1 MPLATEHYRALLEET
16 DIKKFTDAESAANA
30 LRKIVAD
37 TQQLTLSQLNDS
49 VSRQLGSILFSH
61 EAGLVSALSAVNPP
75 EIRVKKIKGLS
86 VSSVFALTGVLVL
99 AAATS
104 LAWGRGEIFIGILS
118 LCAALLSGLAAFW
131 PRKKPEITATQSVDA
146 EALFRLTERRMEA
159 IDRDMEAF
167 LRLPTVDDDADEGVL
182 QLIMK
187 AVTLKREDPDSVPD
201 ELMTA
206 ITAITISR
214 GYRFLEYTGE
224 EDMFFD
230 IMPTKRETRTI
241 VPAVIKD
248 DRLVARGMAIVKI
261 EQQPLE
267 EQIG

>member
-1 MPLATEHYRALLEET
+1 MALATEHYRALMEET
-16 DIKKFTDAESAANA
+16 DLKKLKDAETTVSA

-49 VSRQLGSILFSH
+49 VTRQLGSILFSH
-61 EAGLVSALSAVNPP
+61 EAGLVSALSTVKPP
-75 EIRVKKIKGLS
+75 EISIRKPKGFPLPA
-86 VSSVFALTGVLVL
+86 VFALCGALIM
-99 AAATS
+99 AAVTS
-104 LAWGRGEIFIGILS
+104 LAWGRNEILPGILS
-118 LCAALLSGLAAFW
+118 LCGAVFCALAGFW
-131 PRKKPEITATQSVDA
+131 PHKKPEVAVRQSVDA

-167 LRLPTVDDDADEGVL
+167 MRLPTVDDDADEGVL
-182 QLIMK
+182 QLILK

-230 IMPTKRETRTI
+230 IMPTKRESRTI
-241 VPAVIKD
+241 VPAVVKD
-248 DRLVARGMAIVKI
+248 DRLIARGMAIVRI
-261 EQQPLE
+261 EQPLE

>member
-1 MPLATEHYRALLEET
+1 MALATEHYRALLEET
-16 DIKKFTDAESAANA
+16 DLKKLTDAESAAAA

-61 EAGLVSALSAVNPP
+61 EAGLISALSAVNPP
-75 EIRVKKIKGLS
+75 RVRVKKAKGFPVSAAFGLS
-86 VSSVFALTGVLVL
+86 GALVSI
-99 AAATS
+99 AAMS
-104 LAWGRGEIFIGILS
+104 LAWGRGEVLLAVLS
-118 LCAALLSGLAAFW
+118 LCACLLCGFSAFW
-131 PRKKPEITATQSVDA
+131 PQRKPVVTASQTVDA
-146 EALFRLTERRMEA
+146 EALFRLAERRMEA

-182 QLIMK
+182 QLILK
-187 AVTLKREDPDSVPD
+187 AITLKREDPDSVPD

-230 IMPTKRETRTI
+230 IMPTKRATRTI
-241 VPAVIKD
+241 VPAVVKD
-248 DRLVARGMAIVKI
+248 DRLIARGMAIVKI
-261 EQQPLE
+261 EQSSE
-267 EQIG
+267 EEIG

>member
-1 MPLATEHYRALLEET
+1 MALATEHYRALLEET
-16 DIKKFTDAESAANA
+16 DLKKLKDAEATANA

-75 EIRVKKIKGLS
+75 EINIKKPKGFPAS
-86 VSSVFALTGVLVL
+86 AVFALCGVLIT

-104 LAWGRGEIFIGILS
+104 LAWGRNEILLGILS
-118 LCAALLSGLAAFW
+118 LCGAILCALAGFW
-131 PRKKPEITATQSVDA
+131 PHKKPEVTAAQSVDA

-167 LRLPTVDDDADEGVL
+167 MRLPTVDDDADEGVL
-182 QLIMK
+182 QLILK
-187 AVTLKREDPDSVPD
+187 AITLKREDPDSVPD

-241 VPAVIKD
+241 VPAVVKD
-248 DRLVARGMAIVKI
+248 DRLIARGMAIVRI
-261 EQQPLE
+261 EQPLE

>member
-1 MPLATEHYRALLEET
+1 MALATEHYRALLEET
-16 DIKKFTDAESAANA
+16 DLKKLTDAESAASA

-61 EAGLVSALSAVNPP
+61 EAGLISALSTVNPP
-75 EIRVKKIKGLS
+75 RVRVKKAKGFPASAAFSLS
-86 VSSVFALTGVLVL
+86 GALVL
-99 AAATS
+99 IAAMS
-104 LAWGRGEIFIGILS
+104 LAWSRGEALLAALS
-118 LCAALLSGLAAFW
+118 LCASILCALAAFW
-131 PRKKPEITATQSVDA
+131 PQKKPVVTATQTVDA

-187 AVTLKREDPDSVPD
+187 AVALKREDPDSVPD

-241 VPAVIKD
+241 VPAVVKD
-248 DRLVARGMAIVKI
+248 DRLIARGMAIVKI
-261 EQQPLE
+261 EQSSE
-267 EQIG
+267 EEIG